1 MVKFGINGWCWS
13 YPFYVE
19 EMFRLAI
26 SKAEMLGFDGIE
38 VPVEDPEK
46 LDIKGLR
53 NTLNSYGI
61 PCSSIC
67 SVFPPD
73 RDLISHDASIREDCK
88 KYIEKCMKI
97 AQELGT
103 DVVLVIPS
111 AVGKFDTILGREE
124 EWRLAVDGLRELG
137 AFAADY
143 DIYLAIE
150 PLNRFETYFINLL
163 PDAVKLAKEVNHP
176 NVKVMV
182 DTFHMNIED
191 DKLGEEIKRAGELIF
206 HCHANENDRGAPG
219 SGHVPFVEILKAL
232 KDIGYNRWLVIETF
246 VPGIKEIAKAA
257 SIWRPLAPDQDTLA
271 GDGLRYLRSTWSR
284 V

>member
-1 MVKFGINGWCWS
+1 MKFGINGWCWS
-13 YPFYVE
+13 YPFYE
-19 EMFRLAI
+19 EKMFRLAI
-26 SKAEMLGFDGIE
+26 SKAKMLDFDGIE

-46 LDIKGLR
+46 LDVKGLR
-53 NTLNSYGI
+53 KTLDSYGI

-73 RDLISHDASIREDCK
+73 RDLITHDAPIRENCK
-88 KYIEKCMKI
+88 KYIKKNIKI
-97 AQELGT
+97 ASELGA
-103 DVVLVIPS
+103 DVVVVIPS
-111 AVGKFDTILGREE
+111 AVGKLDTILARED
-124 EWRLAVDGLRELG
+124 EWKLAVEGLRELG

-143 DIYLAIE
+143 GIYLTIE

-163 PDAVKLAKEVNHP
+163 PDAVKLAKDVNHP
-176 NVKVMV
+176 NVKVMI

-191 DKLGEEIKRAGELIF
+191 DKLGEEIKMAGELIF

-219 SGHVPFVEILKAL
+219 SGHIPFAEIFEALKA
-232 KDIGYNRWLVIETF
+232 IQYNRWLIIETF
-246 VPGIKEIAKAA
+246 IPGIKEIAKAA

-271 GDGLRYLRSTWSR
+271 REGLKYLRSLWSR